1 MGYGSR
7 AMDLLIS
14 YFQGELTIQTILPSM
29 QIFGGE
35 GSHNKLNQEAIQRS
49 EEELGQSLSL
59 QDEMII
65 PRNKL
70 PPLLT
75 PIADRPAE
83 RLHWLGVS
91 FGLTNEL
98 LNFWNRKGFKVC
110 YLRQTTNELTGE
122 HSCIAL
128 KELDTSGIYDNNTP
142 QNGWLGPF
150 IHDYRF
156 RLISL
161 LSYTFQ
167 HLSSSM
173 ALTLIDPE
181 RQFTAAIN
189 SNADDDGDDPTSSST
204 VNNAAVAMTNGRGI
218 LNVEELVNVHFNH
231 YDMKRLE
238 MYSRNLVDHH
248 MILDLL
254 PIMARLFFQGR
265 LGGQVRV
272 SLLQAAILLAIG
284 LQHRDIDS
292 IGNELDLPSNQIL
305 AFFNKTVRKISNH
318 FRRLI
323 ELKEEKQ
330 LDDKTN
336 QGIKSINNGN
346 NKGIAA
352 SVFSA
357 TSRIERKSNHDS
369 DVKVSGDDEREEEED
384 DVRKEQKKLM
394 MSDPDLKK
402 HQIKVSDDHIRSSL
416 GNKKEIPHLVSI
428 IKDKSEVE
436 VLPKVDADKKTKDK
450 KGKKKRSHDDDAD
463 NTTNH
468 YEDDVQPT
476 EKVQKKTKK
485 LKVNSSA

>member
-218 LNVEELVNVHFNH
+218 LNVEELVNVHF
-231 YDMKRLE
+231 
-238 MYSRNLVDHH
+238 
-248 MILDLL
+248 I
-254 PIMARLFFQGR
+254 
-265 LGGQVRV
+265 
-272 SLLQAAILLAIG
+272 IG
-284 LQHRDIDS
+284 
-292 IGNELDLPSNQIL
+292 
-305 AFFNKTVRKISNH
+305 
-318 FRRLI
+318 
-323 ELKEEKQ
+323 
-330 LDDKTN
+330 
-336 QGIKSINNGN
+336 
-346 NKGIAA
+346 
-352 SVFSA
+352 
-357 TSRIERKSNHDS
+357 
-369 DVKVSGDDEREEEED
+369 
-384 DVRKEQKKLM
+384 
-394 MSDPDLKK
+394 
-402 HQIKVSDDHIRSSL
+402 
-416 GNKKEIPHLVSI
+416 
-428 IKDKSEVE
+428 
-436 VLPKVDADKKTKDK
+436 
-450 KGKKKRSHDDDAD
+450 
-463 NTTNH
+463 
-468 YEDDVQPT
+468 
-476 EKVQKKTKK
+476 
-485 LKVNSSA
+485 